1 MELFDSKP
9 TQKGRPYYKV
19 IDGQRFDL
27 ALLQQVDTYISTAS
41 GNALSEAEVRAIGEA
56 IHDSNRITQIEKNT
70 LEYIR
75 SNYPLSAKAAKW
87 WDENIKISDN
97 LQQRIFLLKSRHHIP
112 GLSIEFDQKERF
124 RQTNI
129 PSNKLGFEEALS
141 KAILCLLNDET
152 SAETPFNLV
161 KELFPTPS
169 ETNPNSASMEQI
181 EARLQVFFNTGKL
194 GLLPEYDVNDP
205 ESWDKLPYNIPENR
219 ETVED
224 NWIFVLS
231 LPDLSDHIYWAIV
244 DRTGEK
250 PAFAYGF
257 N

>member
-1 MELFDSKP
+1 MEQTSATPNK
-9 TQKGRPYYKV
+9 KSRPYYKI
-19 IDGQRFDL
+19 IDGKRFDL
-27 ALLQQVDTYISTAS
+27 ALLNQVDTYISSAS

-56 IHDSNRITQIEKNT
+56 IKDSHQVTQIEKNT

-97 LQQRIFLLKSRHHIP
+97 LQQRIFLIKTRQRVP
-112 GLSIEFDQKERF
+112 GLTIEFDQKERF
-124 RQTNI
+124 RQTNFGN
-129 PSNKLGFEEALS
+129 NKLVFEEALAKALATLLAS
-141 KAILCLLNDET
+141 KND
-152 SAETPFNLV
+152 AETPYNLV
-161 KELFPTPS
+161 NELFSNIP
-169 ETNPNSASMEQI
+169 A
-181 EARLQVFFNTGKL
+181 EAPDREDQVMDQVRIFFNTGRL
-194 GLLPEYDVNDP
+194 GLLPEYDLNDP
-205 ESWDKLPYNIPENR
+205 ESWENLPYSIPEGN
-219 ETVED
+219 ELVED

-250 PAFAYGF
+250 PAYAYGF